1 MSSNYIFFLVF
12 AVAAYFI
19 ITDESVAAAFYFVT
33 RIIKNKYLVFQW
45 WLIHNPK
52 TPWARYSMH
61 RRSMK
66 MAEELMKEFN
76 NKNT

>member
-1 MSSNYIFFLVF
+1 MSPNYILFFLF

-33 RIIKNKYLVFQW
+33 RIIKNKYLIFQW
-45 WLIHNPK
+45 WLLNNPK
-52 TPWARYSMH
+52 MPWVRYNMH

-66 MAEELMKEFN
+66 LAKELMKELER
-76 NKNT
+76 KQ